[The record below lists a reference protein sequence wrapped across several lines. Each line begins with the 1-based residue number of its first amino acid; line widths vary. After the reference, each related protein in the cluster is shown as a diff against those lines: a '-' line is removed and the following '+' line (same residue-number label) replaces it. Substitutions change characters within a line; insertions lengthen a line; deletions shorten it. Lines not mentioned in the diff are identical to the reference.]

1 MFYKKKYLAAT
12 AEVKE
17 LKDAV
22 TEREIAIRRLKQN
35 HDALLDE
42 NVNLGKIAETC
53 RKKEEAA
60 LMKVGALEGEV
71 AALEEELAALEEE
84 LAKAKYD
91 NMVAAETLA
100 STTEELDKL
109 SVDIAD
115 MLAQKVDC
123 EGCYFKA
130 TKNYRKCN
138 SCTRNTKA
146 VDKYITEADF
156 FASKVILGEEPT
168 PEEAAS
174 ATDMAELHEET
185 VEVEVDVAELHE
197 GTVEVDAAEPAQA
210 SEPTSDAEPTPK
222 PSATKSVKKIKKK
235 NRKKK

>member
-22 TEREIAIRRLKQN
+22 TEHEIAIRRLKQN

-71 AALEEELAALEEE
+71 ATLEEE
-84 LAKAKYD
+84 LAKAKHD
-91 NMVAAETLA
+91 NIVAAETLA
-100 STTEELDKL
+100 STAEELDKL
-109 SVDIAD
+109 NVDIAD
-115 MLAQKVDC
+115 MLAHEGDC
-123 EGCYFKA
+123 EGCYYKA

-156 FASKVILGEEPT
+156 FASEVILGEEPT

-174 ATDMAELHEET
+174 ATDTAELHEET
-185 VEVEVDVAELHE
+185 VEVEVDVAEIHE
-197 GTVEVDAAEPAQA
+197 GTVEVDVAEPAQA
-210 SEPTSDAEPTPK
+210 SESTSDAEPMPK

>member
-22 TEREIAIRRLKQN
+22 TEREIAISRLKQN

-42 NVNLGKIAETC
+42 NVNLSKIAETC

-71 AALEEELAALEEE
+71 AALEEELT
-84 LAKAKYD
+84 KAKHD

-100 STTEELDKL
+100 STTEKLDKL
-109 SVDIAD
+109 NADIAD
-115 MLAQKVDC
+115 MLAHEGDC
-123 EGCYFKA
+123 EGCHYKA

-138 SCTRNTKA
+138 SCTRNTNA

-156 FASKVILGEEPT
+156 FASEVMLGEEPT

-174 ATDMAELHEET
+174 AADVAELYEET
-185 VEVEVDVAELHE
+185 VEVEVDV
-197 GTVEVDAAEPAQA
+197 TEPAQP
-210 SEPTSDAEPTPK
+210 SEPASDAEPVPKSEEPK
-222 PSATKSVKKIKKK
+222 PVKKSKKK